1 MKIAG
6 KRGESCGELSGH
18 RGRRRG
24 LEMPR
29 MRKTTGQEERTQE
42 LCVCGEHGRHRAQPR
57 REQGRGAAA
66 SADEEDEDAA
76 AVKTRRGRYP
86 FVVGYLAPGL
96 CRAIVRVVSGA
107 TALNGT
113 EVVAAGSCSC
123 SFPLFLSSLSL
134 RSCSSSFPTSA
145 TITND
150 LP

>member
-1 MKIAG
+1 MKTAG
-6 KRGESCGELSGH
+6 ERGESCGELCGC
-18 RGRRRG
+18 RERRRG
-24 LEMPR
+24 LGTPR
-29 MRKTTGQEERTQE
+29 MRKMMGLEEKSQDS
-42 LCVCGEHGRHRAQPR
+42 CVCGEHGRHRAQPR

-66 SADEEDEDAA
+66 SADDKDEDATA
-76 AVKTRRGRYP
+76 DKTRRGRYL